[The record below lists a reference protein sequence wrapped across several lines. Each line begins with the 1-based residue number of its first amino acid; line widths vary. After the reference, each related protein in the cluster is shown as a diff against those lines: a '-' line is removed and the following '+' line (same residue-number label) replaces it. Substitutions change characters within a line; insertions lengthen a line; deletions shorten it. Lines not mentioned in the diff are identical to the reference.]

1 MPVNFETIKLP
12 DYEFE
17 ILREIINKNSG
28 IWLQESDRKILEYK
42 LQKRLQDLGFN
53 SFREYV
59 IFLKYNRRKNEEVD
73 KLISIITTNET
84 YFFRENFQL
93 KAFSEEILP
102 EVMEKKRKYPV
113 KSINIWSAGC
123 SSGEE
128 PYTIAM
134 IILEECQ
141 NSPRCNPDDIN
152 FYIFANDINAEM
164 LRKAREGVYTNNSF
178 RTIPR
183 KYVEKYFV
191 KLPDNK
197 YKIKEEV
204 KAMVSFS
211 RLNLLDSDKIKL
223 LPYFDIVFCRN
234 VMIYFDK
241 ESRRKLIDNIYDR
254 LLPGGYLLL
263 GHSESLINI
272 TTKFKLVSLQNDIV
286 YQKPEK

>member
-1 MPVNFETIKLP
+1 MSVNFETIKLP

-42 LQKRLQDLGFN
+42 LQKRLQDLGFS

-73 KLISIITTNET
+73 KLISIVTTNET
-84 YFFRENFQL
+84 YFFRESFQL

-102 EVMEKKRKYPV
+102 EILEKKKKFPV
-113 KSINIWSAGC
+113 KTINIWSAGC

-128 PYTIAM
+128 PYTIA
-134 IILEECQ
+134 ILILEKCYHIPEC
-141 NSPRCNPDDIN
+141 NNGGVS
-152 FYIFANDINAEM
+152 FYIFANDINGEM
-164 LRKAREGVYTNNSF
+164 LKKAREGIYTASSF
-178 RTIPR
+178 RATPY
-183 KYVEKYFV
+183 KYLEKYFV
-191 KLPDNK
+191 KLPDGK
-197 YKIKEEV
+197 YRIKEEV

-211 RLNLLDSDKIKL
+211 RLNLLDTEKIKL
-223 LPYFDIVFCRN
+223 LPFFDVVFCRN
-234 VMIYFDK
+234 VMIYFDR
-241 ESRRKLIDNIYDR
+241 ESRKKLIENIYDR

-272 TTKFKLVSLQNDIV
+272 TTKFKLVNLQNDIV